1 MAVHNFCTL
10 DCHLKQVKRCNCC
23 NADKLAKGSELQRH
37 GRGKE
42 KGRGVQ
48 LGVGTESAAAT
59 WSLCASSSLL
69 SSSGNEQTI
78 KANGAARNNGDK

>member
-23 NADKLAKGSELQRH
+23 NADKLAKGSGQRRC
-37 GRGKE
+37 GSRIRVE
-42 KGRGVQ
+42 RGVQ

-59 WSLCASSSLL
+59 WSLCASSS
-69 SSSGNEQTI
+69 GNEQTI

>member
-23 NADKLAKGSELQRH
+23 NADKLAKRSGQ
-37 GRGKE
+37 GRRGRR
-42 KGRGVQ
+42 KGGGRRVQ

-59 WSLCASSSLL
+59 WSLCAL